1 MLTGRYDDAPL
12 DAGEALLARP
22 GFWSNH
28 LSAVC
33 ADGAG
38 DVRPVPEWF
47 GEDTADA
54 DALSDILFDPAR
66 WPVFRLPGADGSE
79 VVVVFRNLVG
89 DHGTDFLLVPP
100 GRSRAQQIATGEE
113 ELSARGLTWREL
125 VRIADSPAPEAGGI
139 DDPAARL
146 LLLLPL
152 FNDLEVPE
160 GAPAR
165 LSAALTAI
173 GAAQHIAPSA
183 AEHLLAGLSGRVWH
197 DSAWRSPLSG

>member
-1 MLTGRYDDAPL
+1 MCGARPFAVRVGRRTRPVPGVTHVSGWWEDSQVLNGRYDDAPL

-33 ADGAG
+33 AGGAG

-54 DALSDILFDPAR
+54 DALSEILFDPAR

-100 GRSRAQQIATGEE
+100 GLSRAQQIATGQG
-113 ELSARGLTWREL
+113 SSRR
-125 VRIADSPAPEAGGI
+125 AG
-139 DDPAARL
+139 
-146 LLLLPL
+146 
-152 FNDLEVPE
+152 
-160 GAPAR
+160 
-165 LSAALTAI
+165 
-173 GAAQHIAPSA
+173 
-183 AEHLLAGLSGRVWH
+183 
-197 DSAWRSPLSG
+197 